1 MYGGWRTEEDRG
13 WRKKWM
19 VRTKRKANVNG
30 ERKAGYSHTPA
41 LKVCFH
47 ISLSLSLSFL
57 CFRLNVR
64 DIGHPR
70 DRTVQ
75 ADGADLDVDLLLP

>member
-1 MYGGWRTEEDRG
+1 
-13 WRKKWM
+13 M
-19 VRTKRKANVNG
+19 VK
-30 ERKAGYSHTPA
+30 ERRVIHTHP
-41 LKVCFH
+41 LSKSVST
-47 ISLSLSLSFL
+47 SLSPLSLL
-57 CFRLNVR
+57 CLRSNVR

>member
-1 MYGGWRTEEDRG
+1 
-13 WRKKWM
+13 M
-19 VRTKRKANVNG
+19 VRTKRKAKANG

-47 ISLSLSLSFL
+47 TPLSLSLLSFL
-57 CFRLNVR
+57 CFRSTVR